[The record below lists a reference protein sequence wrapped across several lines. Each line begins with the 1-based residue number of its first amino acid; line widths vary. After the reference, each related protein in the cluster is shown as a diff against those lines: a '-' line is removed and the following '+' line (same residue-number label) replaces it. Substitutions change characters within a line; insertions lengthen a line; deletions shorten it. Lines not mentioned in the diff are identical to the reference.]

1 MSLKIFSIHSI
12 KIMLLLKNIIEKI
25 DFSSNQYWTQQ
36 QVRESLF

>member
-1 MSLKIFSIHSI
+1 
-12 KIMLLLKNIIEKI
+12 MLLLKNIIEKI